1 MPPREQKRG
10 APLFRPF
17 FPQRGDQDGYR
28 AVPPASYARRGL
40 LRSAKVSLVSG
51 APAQGYGL
59 GKEKGPEE
67 STSGPTNQEIL
78 FGALCSGASLGDD
91 PAADAPRVNIQF
103 ALKARP
109 KRAPELVE
117 RLYFART
124 RKGTMSKADF
134 EAWSRE
140 TERLR
145 DQALKRYDNT
155 SVLKE
160 REQIAQELKERL
172 NHI

>member
-67 STSGPTNQEIL
+67 STSGPTNQEIF
-78 FGALCSGASLGDD
+78 FGALSSGASLGDD
-91 PAADAPRVNIQF
+91 PPADAPRVNIQF

-140 TERLR
+140 AEDLRNKALERYSQT
-145 DQALKRYDNT
+145 DGET
-155 SVLKE
+155 E
-160 REQIAQELKERL
+160 REQIVQKLEEKL
-172 NHI
+172 NRI